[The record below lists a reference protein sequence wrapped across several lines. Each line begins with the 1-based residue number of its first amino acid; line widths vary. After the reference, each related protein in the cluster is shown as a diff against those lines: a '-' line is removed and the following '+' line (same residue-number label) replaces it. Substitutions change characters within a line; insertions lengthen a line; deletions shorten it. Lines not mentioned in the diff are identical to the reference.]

1 MKEITLKQICWRLNV
16 TAPWVGK
23 VITKLNLHK
32 VGRGKRRIFS
42 KDEYVRIRNIKIM
55 RECGISWAIIE
66 RLRKKEDLAKS
77 RIEKS
82 YPLGKYKPGEKIYQM
97 NFMLVESLKT
107 DREPTSLV
115 REHELS
121 GGLKEIIHKAKE
133 NKKVLEDFLNT
144 SYYTFQ

>member
-1 MKEITLKQICWRLNV
+1 ME
-16 TAPWVGK
+16 
-23 VITKLNLHK
+23 NL
-32 VGRGKRRIFS
+32 
-42 KDEYVRIRNIKIM
+42 
-55 RECGISWAIIE
+55 
-66 RLRKKEDLAKS
+66 
-77 RIEKS
+77 
-82 YPLGKYKPGEKIYQM
+82 PGKYKPGEKIYQM